1 MCKPQISC
9 QLSTTSQLGTPTIN
23 WQPFYEGEKKKNP
36 TSSVKKEDP
45 VERCMLLWSPRWED
59 WWFEGLHCKSI
70 HGWGT
75 NLRYFF
81 WWNLSTNILLY
92 KYTLG
97 MHVLM
102 KGRGSEPLSRCM
114 HSHKQR
120 PSMSWCTQEK

>member
-9 QLSTTSQLGTPTIN
+9 QLSTNSQLGTPTIN
-23 WQPFYEGEKKKNP
+23 WHTILWRKKKTRHP
-36 TSSVKKEDP
+36 LLKRKTQLKDACYFGDP
-45 VERCMLLWSPRWED
+45 DEKTDGLRDYIVNQ
-59 WWFEGLHCKSI
+59 FIVEGLTWDI
-70 HGWGT
+70 
-75 NLRYFF
+75 FF